1 MIKHLFKITLSD
13 KISIFWVLLF
23 PIILGTFFMLAFEGL
38 KNKDNFTSIKVAFVG
53 DVDKS
58 ESSLYSI
65 MEDLPYESEQS
76 EVTNMFLLSEVA
88 TKEEAE
94 QQLND
99 KEIKGY
105 IYNDE
110 LYIYK
115 NGMSETVIKTVMEIY
130 YKAFDQ
136 ATALVE
142 NTTLTYPE
150 AFARVFK
157 ENNLFEETGE
167 KTSSLLES
175 YYYSVL
181 GMAIMLAS
189 SFSLVGT
196 AFILPNQTEIGK
208 RIAISPQSKIKKL
221 LLILFVNFVIMMS
234 IFILILLY
242 FKFVVGI
249 PFHYPVRVIII
260 TFLGALFALALG
272 FSENILMSK
281 LSFNTKVGINTTIGV
296 FGGFLSGMMFQPMKY
311 FTEKY
316 IPFLKYINP
325 VNLITDGLLSIE
337 QYDHHIRYYINLG
350 CLALFTIIL
359 ITLSASN
366 FKREKYESL

>member
-13 KISIFWVLLF
+13 KTSIFWVLLF
-23 PIILGTFFMLAFEGL
+23 PIILGTFFMFAFEGL

-142 NTTLTYPE
+142 NTALTYPE

-208 RIAISPQSKIKKL
+208 RIAISPQSKIKML

-359 ITLSASN
+359 ITLSALK
-366 FKREKYESL
+366 FRREKYESL

>member
-13 KISIFWVLLF
+13 KTSIFWVLLF

-65 MEDLPYESEQS
+65 MEDLSYESEQS

-142 NTTLTYPE
+142 NTALTNPE

-359 ITLSASN
+359 ITLSALK

>member
-142 NTTLTYPE
+142 NAALTYPE

-359 ITLSASN
+359 ITLSALK

>member
-142 NTTLTYPE
+142 NAALTYPE

-359 ITLSASN
+359 ITLSALK
-366 FKREKYESL
+366 FRREKYESL

>member
-142 NTTLTYPE
+142 NTALTYPE

-208 RIAISPQSKIKKL
+208 RIAISPQSKIKIL

-337 QYDHHIRYYINLG
+337 QYNHHIRYYINLG

-359 ITLSASN
+359 ITLSALK
-366 FKREKYESL
+366 FRREKYESL

>member
-13 KISIFWVLLF
+13 KTSIFWVLLF

-142 NTTLTYPE
+142 NTALTYPE

-189 SFSLVGT
+189 SFS
-196 AFILPNQTEIGK
+196 ACREQ
-208 RIAISPQSKIKKL
+208 
-221 LLILFVNFVIMMS
+221 
-234 IFILILLY
+234 
-242 FKFVVGI
+242 
-249 PFHYPVRVIII
+249 
-260 TFLGALFALALG
+260 
-272 FSENILMSK
+272 
-281 LSFNTKVGINTTIGV
+281 LSFYRIKQRLVKGLQLV
-296 FGGFLSGMMFQPMKY
+296 HKA
-311 FTEKY
+311 K
-316 IPFLKYINP
+316 LK
-325 VNLITDGLLSIE
+325 S
-337 QYDHHIRYYINLG
+337 
-350 CLALFTIIL
+350 CC
-359 ITLSASN
+359 
-366 FKREKYESL
+366 

>member
-1 MIKHLFKITLSD
+1 
-13 KISIFWVLLF
+13 
-23 PIILGTFFMLAFEGL
+23 
-38 KNKDNFTSIKVAFVG
+38 
-53 DVDKS
+53 
-58 ESSLYSI
+58 
-65 MEDLPYESEQS
+65 
-76 EVTNMFLLSEVA
+76 
-88 TKEEAE
+88 
-94 QQLND
+94 
-99 KEIKGY
+99 
-105 IYNDE
+105 
-110 LYIYK
+110 
-115 NGMSETVIKTVMEIY
+115 MSETVIKTVMEIY

-142 NTTLTYPE
+142 NTALTYPE

-242 FKFVVGI
+242 FKFVVG
-249 PFHYPVRVIII
+249 FLFII
-260 TFLGALFALALG
+260 
-272 FSENILMSK
+272 
-281 LSFNTKVGINTTIGV
+281 
-296 FGGFLSGMMFQPMKY
+296 Q
-311 FTEKY
+311 
-316 IPFLKYINP
+316 
-325 VNLITDGLLSIE
+325 
-337 QYDHHIRYYINLG
+337 
-350 CLALFTIIL
+350 
-359 ITLSASN
+359 
-366 FKREKYESL
+366 

>member
-142 NTTLTYPE
+142 NTALTYPE

-359 ITLSASN
+359 ITLSALK
-366 FKREKYESL
+366 FRREKYESL

>member
-13 KISIFWVLLF
+13 KTSIFWVLLF

-142 NTTLTYPE
+142 NTALTYPE

-359 ITLSASN
+359 ITLSALK

>member
-23 PIILGTFFMLAFEGL
+23 PIILGTFFMFAFEGL

-142 NTTLTYPE
+142 NTALTYPE

-359 ITLSASN
+359 ITLSALK
-366 FKREKYESL
+366 FRREKYESL

>member
-13 KISIFWVLLF
+13 KTSIFWVLLF

-142 NTTLTYPE
+142 NTALTYPE

-208 RIAISPQSKIKKL
+208 RIAISPQSKIKML

-359 ITLSASN
+359 ITLSALK
-366 FKREKYESL
+366 FRREKYESL

>member
-23 PIILGTFFMLAFEGL
+23 PIILGTFFMFAFEGL

-142 NTTLTYPE
+142 NTALTYPE

-208 RIAISPQSKIKKL
+208 RIAISPQSKIKML

-359 ITLSASN
+359 ITLSALK
-366 FKREKYESL
+366 FRREKYESL

>member
-142 NTTLTYPE
+142 NTALTYPE

-260 TFLGALFALALG
+260 TFLGALFVLALG

-359 ITLSASN
+359 ITLSALK
-366 FKREKYESL
+366 FRREKYESL

>member
-23 PIILGTFFMLAFEGL
+23 PIILGTFFMFAFEGL

-142 NTTLTYPE
+142 NTALTYPE

-157 ENNLFEETGE
+157 GNNLFEEIGE

-359 ITLSASN
+359 ITLSALK
-366 FKREKYESL
+366 FRREKYESL

>member
-13 KISIFWVLLF
+13 KTSIFWVLLF

-115 NGMSETVIKTVMEIY
+115 NGMSETVIKTVMGIY

-142 NTTLTYPE
+142 NTALTYPE

-359 ITLSASN
+359 ITLSALK

>member
-13 KISIFWVLLF
+13 KTSIFWVLLF

-142 NTTLTYPE
+142 NTALTYPE

-208 RIAISPQSKIKKL
+208 RIAISPQSKIKIL

-359 ITLSASN
+359 ITLSALK

>member
-23 PIILGTFFMLAFEGL
+23 PIILGTFFMFAFEGL

-142 NTTLTYPE
+142 NTALTYPE

-337 QYDHHIRYYINLG
+337 QYNHHIRYYINLG

-359 ITLSASN
+359 ITLSALK

>member
-13 KISIFWVLLF
+13 KTSIFWVLLF

-142 NTTLTYPE
+142 NTALTYPE

-359 ITLSASN
+359 ITLSALK
-366 FKREKYESL
+366 FRREKYESL

>member
-142 NTTLTYPE
+142 NTALTYPE

-337 QYDHHIRYYINLG
+337 QYNHHIRYYINLG

-359 ITLSASN
+359 ITLSALK
-366 FKREKYESL
+366 FRREKYESL

>member
-142 NTTLTYPE
+142 NTALTYPE

-208 RIAISPQSKIKKL
+208 RIAISPQSKIKNL

-337 QYDHHIRYYINLG
+337 QYNHHIRYYINLG

-359 ITLSASN
+359 ITLSALK
-366 FKREKYESL
+366 FRREKYESL

>member
-13 KISIFWVLLF
+13 KTSIFWVLLF

-142 NTTLTYPE
+142 NTALTYPE

-157 ENNLFEETGE
+157 GNNLFEEIGE

-359 ITLSASN
+359 ITLSALK
-366 FKREKYESL
+366 FRREKYESL

>member
-142 NTTLTYPE
+142 NTALTYPE

-208 RIAISPQSKIKKL
+208 RIAISPQSKIKML

-359 ITLSASN
+359 ITLSALK

>member
-142 NTTLTYPE
+142 NTALTYPE

-337 QYDHHIRYYINLG
+337 QYNHHIRYYINLG

-359 ITLSASN
+359 ITLSALK

>member
-142 NTTLTYPE
+142 NTALTYPE

-208 RIAISPQSKIKKL
+208 RIAISPQSKIKIL

-359 ITLSASN
+359 ITLSALK
-366 FKREKYESL
+366 FRREKYESL